1 MLLWSKKFP
10 GNWQRQYHSR
20 NFLLMKSNF
29 RHWQKTIF
37 SIKKYLPTQSM
48 ISSRSENF
56 EHPWWRSRFSIE
68 LSWQYNTSWRAGF
81 FKLIVSHFSAH
92 YQRSTLCLKK
102 TEYMLSKT
110 IECLSMSLVAHK
122 EGGFFFL
129 FYLLFGVVFGSFQ
142 SFLAC
147 YGFFWV
153 IPPFTTNNII
163 ECFDWPSYYKS
174 TLCRFYCTVFMGSLF
189 YITKKS

>member
-68 LSWQYNTSWRAGF
+68 LSWQYNTSWRAGC

-102 TEYMLSKT
+102 IEYMLSKT

-122 EGGFFFL
+122 EGGFFFFVL
-129 FYLLFGVVFGSFQ
+129 LVVWSCFWLVPVFSSLLWLLLGHSTFYNQQYHRMFWLAKLL
-142 SFLAC
+142 
-147 YGFFWV
+147 
-153 IPPFTTNNII
+153 
-163 ECFDWPSYYKS
+163 
-174 TLCRFYCTVFMGSLF
+174 
-189 YITKKS
+189 